1 MAPGNARA
9 NGGRREWRSGA
20 RDGRDLRAPR
30 ALAGKV
36 LPVEPRARIKSSL
49 RDVGCAG
56 ARRHA
61 ACLLAHATAS
71 AVADDPMAIPIEP
84 AVTRGARAPVRFRL
98 RDVQLPPAES
108 LLATL
113 WGDQVLEG
121 VVVAHSRASGDER
134 CVVVKVPELD
144 QLIVVMA
151 ADLLTVT
158 EV

>member
-1 MAPGNARA
+1 
-9 NGGRREWRSGA
+9 
-20 RDGRDLRAPR
+20 
-30 ALAGKV
+30 
-36 LPVEPRARIKSSL
+36 
-49 RDVGCAG
+49 
-56 ARRHA
+56 
-61 ACLLAHATAS
+61 
-71 AVADDPMAIPIEP
+71 
-84 AVTRGARAPVRFRL
+84 VRFRL
-98 RDVQLPPAES
+98 RDVQLPAAES

-151 ADLLTVT
+151 ADLLAVT